1 MGLVLCAYGHPV
13 DETFRFCPHCAA
25 PVAATL
31 SPPKTRAALVP
42 PPPMPSGT
50 IPTVDG
56 TIPPADGTLTPPSNR
71 GGEVASATAEATSV
85 TNEGGHAPQAL
96 FPEIPSSRGAQPVP
110 NAAAAALAAR
120 TPTTLDAYY
129 RVLRIIADGGMG
141 RILLARERRTGRVVA
156 IKEVAENLRGDELV
170 IRHFLREGMVTAR
183 LQHPGIMP
191 IFDLGFI
198 DRGDLYFTMRYVEGR
213 SLRECSR
220 LSRVERLNAL
230 RSAMS
235 AVHYAHSQGLWHR
248 DLKPDNVLL
257 GAHGDVY
264 VLDWG
269 LVSVQPGARYRLRLP
284 PIVID
289 GVLLSLPND
298 LMEVSEANPKP
309 TGLMGTPPYMAPEQI
324 SGDEGAMGSRS
335 DIWAFGIMLYELL
348 TDRHPILGWDEMTPH
363 EIMQRVL
370 TLGEVAPSQVVGG
383 VPPDLDHL
391 CMKML
396 APDPTQRL
404 PYLSDAMDLLS
415 FHLRGV
421 DLAPAMPQPSTYRGA
436 PEPAAPAVSVAEVAV
451 DAEASKDATPAAARV
466 APPVAKTPPQPVAQA
481 ETTSSEGVLLRAEND
496 RLRRRV
502 ELLTELAQLSGLES
516 SRRAVIVSE
525 LLRT

>member
-1 MGLVLCAYGHPV
+1 LPSAIAEGAEVRALPG
-13 DETFRFCPHCAA
+13 DS
-25 PVAATL
+25 
-31 SPPKTRAALVP
+31 SPPAP
-42 PPPMPSGT
+42 GPFP
-50 IPTVDG
+50 
-56 TIPPADGTLTPPSNR
+56 
-71 GGEVASATAEATSV
+71 EVAS
-85 TNEGGHAPQAL
+85 
-96 FPEIPSSRGAQPVP
+96 SRVEPTPAAAQ
-110 NAAAAALAAR
+110 AAALAAR

-156 IKEVAENLRGDELV
+156 IKEVAERLRGDELV
-170 IRHFLREGMVTAR
+170 VRHFLREGMVTAR
-183 LQHPGIMP
+183 LQHPGIIP
-191 IFDLGFI
+191 VYDLGFI
-198 DRGDLYFTMRYVEGR
+198 DRGELYFSMRYVEGR

-220 LSRVERLNAL
+220 LSRVERLSAL

-235 AVHYAHSQGLWHR
+235 AVHHAHSQGLWHR

-269 LVSVQPGARYRLRLP
+269 LVSVQPGARYRLRVP

-289 GVLLSLPND
+289 GVLLTLPSD

-309 TGLMGTPPYMAPEQI
+309 SGLMGTPPYMSPEQI
-324 SGDEGAMGSRS
+324 TGDEGAMGSRS
-335 DIWAFGIMLYELL
+335 DIWAFGVMLYELL

-370 TLGEVAPSQVVGG
+370 AMGETAPSQVVGG
-383 VPPDLDHL
+383 IPADLDHL
-391 CMKML
+391 CRKML

-421 DLAPAMPQPSTYRGA
+421 DV
-436 PEPAAPAVSVAEVAV
+436 APAVPAPVTFRGAVPNVSPTDAPNEPSAPIV
-451 DAEASKDATPAAARV
+451 DASGSIAVSSGAATSHAI
-466 APPVAKTPPQPVAQA
+466 AQ
-481 ETTSSEGVLLRAEND
+481 EHEQLLLRAEND

-502 ELLTELAQLSGLES
+502 ELLSELAELSGLES
-516 SRRAVIVSE
+516 SRRAVIVGE
-525 LLRT
+525 LLRS